1 MKGMLEE
8 NYPSWLVPIYL
19 AKKLKEIG
27 FRMCTTDFYEGGRG
41 EGRFKTN
48 LDINFEQLKRNN
60 YNAYEDY
67 VSIPNYTQVFDWF
80 RRKRL
85 FGIIDYNESNSYS
98 YRILIMGTPSV
109 ITDSKIY
116 PIYHF
121 CREALVNKLIEEYK
135 KSNKIK

>member
-1 MKGMLEE
+1 MLEE

-60 YNAYEDY
+60 YNSYGDY
-67 VSIPNYTQVFDWF
+67 VYISNYTQVFDWF
-80 RRKRL
+80 RRKKL
-85 FGIIDYNESNSYS
+85 FGIIDYNGSNSYS

-109 ITDSKIY
+109 VSDNKVY
-116 PIYHF
+116 PIYSV
-121 CREALVNKLIEEYK
+121 L
-135 KSNKIK
+135 